1 MESEGEEVKDVIAEN
16 SILNAELVNVQLD
29 LQELDLLNNWIDVK
43 TRIILTVSDSKY
55 EKLK

>member
-29 LQELDLLNNWIDVK
+29 LQELDLLNN
-43 TRIILTVSDSKY
+43 
-55 EKLK
+55 